1 MKSRAIRR
9 CAISI
14 LGAGNMLDPNAPN
27 ESLLVCDR
35 LSAGWGPTQVLDEVS
50 LTVRAGETLIV
61 LGRNGVGKSTLLSTI
76 IGRSDYKSG
85 SITMR
90 GRRIE
95 TQPSHVRSHAGIGFV
110 PQEREI
116 FPSLSVEENLLIA
129 ARPGK
134 WGLESIYE
142 LFPRLRERRANGGN
156 QLSGG
161 EQQMLSIGRALIG
174 NPRLLLLDEPL
185 EGLAPVIIDYIVD
198 VINKIHSED
207 DLSIIIVE
215 QHVDIALQFSDR
227 VIVMDR
233 GKIVYENSAQNSKP
247 DRSAIE
253 GFIEVRA

>member
-1 MKSRAIRR
+1 MKSRAIRE
-9 CAISI
+9 CATSI
-14 LGAGNMLDPNAPN
+14 WGVGTMLDPGTPN
-27 ESLLVCDR
+27 EPLLVCHR

-50 LTVRAGETLIV
+50 LSIGAGETLIV

-85 SITMR
+85 SITME

-95 TQPSHVRSHAGIGFV
+95 AQPSHIRSDAGIGFV

-129 ARPGK
+129 SRRGR
-134 WGLESIYE
+134 WGLESIYN
-142 LFPRLRERRANGGN
+142 LFPRLKERRTNGGN

-174 NPRLLLLDEPL
+174 NPQLLLLDEPL
-185 EGLAPVIIDYIVD
+185 EGLAPIIIDYIVD
-198 VINKIHSED
+198 VINKIQSED
-207 DLSIIIVE
+207 DLSIMIVE

-233 GKIVYENSAQNSKP
+233 GKIVYETLAKNSKP
-247 DRSAIE
+247 DRSVIE